1 MLTQSNRN
9 NRNLSREVYNTSKAE
24 TVASIFGTEDHN
36 MLPPINKKHTGSV
49 HLPPKSFTYGKP
61 SLRYN
66 QSPYEKEPA
75 ETCLNGAFAWEGH
88 QSSKEKETA
97 LDFPKLNILSLKNSV
112 IVPKQ
117 MREFRKE
124 HDDVRV
130 SPARITHAKGQAN
143 Q

>member
-24 TVASIFGTEDHN
+24 TVASIFGTEDHY

-75 ETCLNGAFAWEGH
+75 ETCLNGAFAWKGH

-130 SPARITHAKGQAN
+130 SPARITHAKG
-143 Q
+143 

>member
-9 NRNLSREVYNTSKAE
+9 NRNISREVYNTSKAE
-24 TVASIFGTEDHN
+24 TVASIFGTEDHY

-49 HLPPKSFTYGKP
+49 HLPPESFTYGKP

-66 QSPYEKEPA
+66 HSPYEKEPA
-75 ETCLNGAFAWEGH
+75 ETCLNGAFAWKGH
-88 QSSKEKETA
+88 QGSKEKETE

-130 SPARITHAKGQAN
+130 SPTRNTLAKG
-143 Q
+143 